1 MKVKQALEIGKT
13 LGYNIPN
20 DITDD
25 IVYYSESRKD
35 YISVLDMDIIHL
47 VRAFDK
53 LRTNLNG
60 KDYNVMEALNS
71 IEEYIKDVRAEY
83 E

>member
-20 DITDD
+20 DMTDD
-25 IVYYSESRKD
+25 IVYYSESKKD
-35 YISVLDMDIIHL
+35 YMSVLDMDIIHL

-53 LRTNLNG
+53 LKTNLNG

>member
-25 IVYYSESRKD
+25 IVYYSESKKD
-35 YISVLDMDIIHL
+35 YISVLDMDIVHL

-53 LRTNLNG
+53 LKTNLNG

-71 IEEYIKDVRAEY
+71 IEEYIKM
-83 E
+83 

>member
-25 IVYYSESRKD
+25 IVYYSESKKD
-35 YISVLDMDIIHL
+35 YISVLDMDIVHL

-53 LRTNLNG
+53 LKTNLNG

>member
-1 MKVKQALEIGKT
+1 MKVKQALEISKT
-13 LGYNIPN
+13 LGYTIPN
-20 DITDD
+20 DMTDD
-25 IVYYSESRKD
+25 ILYYSETEQD
-35 YISVLDMDIIHL
+35 YVSVLDMEIVHL

-60 KDYNVMEALNS
+60 KDYNVMQALNS
-71 IEEYIKDVRAEY
+71 IEEYIKDVREEY

>member
-25 IVYYSESRKD
+25 IVYYSESKKD
-35 YISVLDMDIIHL
+35 YISVLDMDIVHL